1 MVTFF
6 LGLLWLAV
14 LFVFRA
20 LITVFSW
27 ALWLMWPHW
36 LLFSVTAFL
45 ATSAAPAHAGWLG
58 WLWGSDTRH
67 LERSAELA
75 QEAARVASEAAHAQ
89 AQQAAAQAA
98 QNSRLAETLSQLSSE
113 RSNLADHLHALT
125 EMGLRDSQWAAAIT
139 ASGPLLICL
148 TVLVVAGLALWLVTR
163 TAGSESVELADTVD
177 LLVGELSQPSP
188 GPRGFF
194 EPRDGSSRLSQ
205 SREPALVGYAGA
217 GDAAGSSGESDDA
230 PMPF

>member
-20 LITVFSW
+20 LITAFSW

-36 LLFSVTAFL
+36 LVFSL
-45 ATSAAPAHAGWLG
+45 AAVFAGSAAPAHAGWLG

-148 TVLVVAGLALWLVTR
+148 TVLVVAGLALWLVNR
-163 TAGSESVELADTVD
+163 SAASESVELSDTVD
-177 LLVGELSQPSP
+177 LLVGELSEPSA

-194 EPRDGSSRLSQ
+194 DARDGSLRLSP

-217 GDAAGSSGESDDA
+217 GDAAGNSSEPDDG

>member
-1 MVTFF
+1 MMTFF

-45 ATSAAPAHAGWLG
+45 ATSAARAHAGWLG

-75 QEAARVASEAAHAQ
+75 QEAARVASEAAQAQ

-113 RSNLADHLHALT
+113 RSNLADHLHALA

-139 ASGPLLICL
+139 ASGPVLICL
-148 TVLVVAGLALWLVTR
+148 TVLIVAGLALWLVTR
-163 TAGSESVELADTVD
+163 SGGRESAELADTVD
-177 LLVGELSQPSP
+177 LLVGELSQPP
-188 GPRGFF
+188 AGPRGFF
-194 EPRDGSSRLSQ
+194 EARDGSLRGSQ
-205 SREPALVGYAGA
+205 SREPALVGYAGD
-217 GDAAGSSGESDDA
+217 GDAGGSSGKSDDA

>member
-6 LGLLWLAV
+6 LGLLWLAF

-27 ALWLMWPHW
+27 ALWPMWPHW
-36 LLFSVTAFL
+36 LIFSVTAFL
-45 ATSAAPAHAGWLG
+45 ATSAIPAHAGWLS

-67 LERSAELA
+67 LERYAELA
-75 QEAARVASEAAHAQ
+75 QEAARVASEAAQAQ

-98 QNSRLAETLSQLSSE
+98 QNSLLAETLSQLSSE
-113 RSNLADHLHALT
+113 RSNLADHLHSLS

-139 ASGPLLICL
+139 ASGPVLICL

-163 TAGSESVELADTVD
+163 TGGNESVELADTLD
-177 LLVGELSQPSP
+177 MLVGELSQPSAEP
-188 GPRGFF
+188 SGFV
-194 EPRDGSSRLSQ
+194 EARDGALRGSHSRKG
-205 SREPALVGYAGA
+205 ALVGYAGA
-217 GDAAGSSGESDDA
+217 RDAASSGESDDA
-230 PMPF
+230 PLPF

>member
-75 QEAARVASEAAHAQ
+75 QEAARVASEAAQAQ

-98 QNSRLAETLSQLSSE
+98 QNLRLAETLSQLSSE
-113 RSNLADHLHALT
+113 RSNLADHLHSLT

-139 ASGPLLICL
+139 ASGPVLICL
-148 TVLVVAGLALWLVTR
+148 TVLIVAGLALWLVTR
-163 TAGSESVELADTVD
+163 SGGRESAELAATVD
-177 LLVGELSQPSP
+177 LLVGELSQPP
-188 GPRGFF
+188 AGPRGFF
-194 EPRDGSSRLSQ
+194 EARDGSLRGSQ
-205 SREPALVGYAGA
+205 TREPALVGYAGD
-217 GDAAGSSGESDDA
+217 GDAAGSSGESDGA
-230 PMPF
+230 PMLF